1 MRTKALSIG
10 LLTALVMATAATSV
24 VAADSYSSPSA
35 ITGPVDE
42 SGDRGYR
49 SVSAITGPLS
59 EQPSTLV
66 AGGEGYSSLSALV
79 GDAPAST
86 PTIEVTESSGFDWG
100 DALIGALAG
109 ISLIVLAFGGARLAS
124 QARRGTVESS
134 A

>member
-1 MRTKALSIG
+1 MRTKALSIS
-10 LLTALVMATAATSV
+10 LLTALVMATAATSA

-42 SGDRGYR
+42 SGYR

-100 DALIGALAG
+100 DALLGALAG